1 MMQVGTPAL
10 RQRGVAAIE
19 FALVLMALLLLLYG
33 LATFALVIYTQHMLT
48 RAAEDGARVV
58 LLFNNVTESQV
69 RATVLESMSAPWN
82 DASDLQVSSP
92 MNTNPIVVTITYPY
106 STNALL
112 PRLPLTAN
120 WMIPETLRAHAVV
133 LKPSL

>member
-33 LATFALVIYTQHMLT
+33 LATFALVIYTQHVLT

-82 DASDLQVSSP
+82 NTSDLQVSSP

-106 STNALL
+106 SANALL

-120 WMIPETLRAHAVV
+120 WMIPETLRAHAAV